1 MADVSALLAQYLSV
15 KAQIGYYQLEE
26 TKWANL
32 HENMSAKLSRQT
44 SAEGKWESS
53 SDAAEE
59 ACPETDKEIKAKG
72 TVLKAKTTKIESTK
86 KQQEIATSYANLK
99 VPQYDPTKLEEYA
112 ALDIEYDMMQST
124 YDTLLEELNAQ
135 AESLKSQLG
144 NAAKDTGM
152 LDA

>member
-1 MADVSALLAQYLSV
+1 MADTSALLAQYLSV
-15 KAQIGYYQLEE
+15 KSQIGYYQLEE

-32 HENMSAKLSRQT
+32 HENMAAKLSRQT

-59 ACPETDKEIKAKG
+59 ACSDEDKEIKGFKAKG
-72 TVLKAKTTKIESTK
+72 K
-86 KQQEIATSYANLK
+86 EITNSKEVQRIAVSYANSK
-99 VPQYDPTKLEEYA
+99 VPEYDPTKLEEYA

-124 YDTLLEELNAQ
+124 YDTLLDELNAQ
-135 AESLKSQLG
+135 AESLKTQLG

-152 LDA
+152 LDS

>member
-1 MADVSALLAQYLSV
+1 MADTSALLAQYLSV
-15 KAQIGYYQLEE
+15 KSQIGYYQLEE

-32 HENMSAKLSRQT
+32 HENMAAKLSRQT
-44 SAEGKWESS
+44 TAEGKWESS

-59 ACPETDKEIKAKG
+59 ACSDKDKEIKGFKSKG
-72 TVLKAKTTKIESTK
+72 EEITKSKEV
-86 KQQEIATSYANLK
+86 QRIAISYANSK

-124 YDTLLEELNAQ
+124 YDTLLDELNAQ
-135 AESLKSQLG
+135 AESLKTQLG

-152 LDA
+152 LDS

>member
-1 MADVSALLAQYLSV
+1 MADTSALLAQYLSV
-15 KAQIGYYQLEE
+15 KSQIGYYQLEE

-32 HENMSAKLSRQT
+32 HENMAAKLSRQT

-59 ACPETDKEIKAKG
+59 ACGNKDKEIKGFKAKG
-72 TVLKAKTTKIESTK
+72 E
-86 KQQEIATSYANLK
+86 EITRSKEVQRIAVSYANSK
-99 VPQYDPTKLEEYA
+99 VPQYSPEKLEEYA

-124 YDTLLEELNAQ
+124 YDTLLDELNAQ
-135 AESLKSQLG
+135 AESLKTQLG

-152 LDA
+152 LDS

>member
-1 MADVSALLAQYLSV
+1 MADTSALLAQYLSV
-15 KAQIGYYQLEE
+15 KSQIGYYQLEE

-32 HENMSAKLSRQT
+32 HENMAAKLSRQT

-59 ACPETDKEIKAKG
+59 ACGNKDKEIKGFKAKG
-72 TVLKAKTTKIESTK
+72 EEITNSKQVQKIA
-86 KQQEIATSYANLK
+86 ISYANSK

-124 YDTLLEELNAQ
+124 YDTLLDELNAQ
-135 AESLKSQLG
+135 AESLKTQLG

-152 LDA
+152 LDS